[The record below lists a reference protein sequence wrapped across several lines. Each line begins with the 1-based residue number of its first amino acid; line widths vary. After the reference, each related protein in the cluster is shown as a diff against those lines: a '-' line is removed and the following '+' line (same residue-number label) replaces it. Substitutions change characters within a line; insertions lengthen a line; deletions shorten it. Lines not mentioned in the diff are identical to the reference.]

1 MTRRRWSI
9 HPASFGVSTTVNGIT
24 IDNAFVLGPPLNST
38 LPAGSQAGVFLSL
51 STQDSGDQLL
61 SVSAP
66 GTASSVT
73 LVNGPVT
80 LTPGTLVDLTG
91 PTPEIVL
98 NGLAKPLN
106 GGETVQL
113 VLIFANAGVV
123 TLTVPVEPHA
133 YEYATFS
140 PPAPSP
146 SPSASTSAAARG
158 ERHGYAGDLRHRVG
172 HPGAQRIDHAV
183 AGWDAH
189 TTDRSAK
196 NPFHCRTGA
205 GSCSLSRLTRTCS
218 RGRAR

>member
-1 MTRRRWSI
+1 MTRWTRCLLAGAI
-9 HPASFGVSTTVNGIT
+9 AILVPVLAGCEAGLDAPTLEYHPASFGVSTTVSGIT

-38 LPAGSQAGVFLSL
+38 LPAGSQAGAFLVL

-80 LTPGTLVDLTG
+80 LTPGTLVDLSG

-113 VLIFANAGVV
+113 VLIFANVGVV
-123 TLTVPVEPHA
+123 TLSVPVEPNA

-140 PPAPSP
+140 PPAPSS
-146 SPSASTSAAARG
+146 SPSASASAAA
-158 ERHGYAGDLRHRVG
+158 AASATAT
-172 HPGAQRIDHAV
+172 P
-183 AGWDAH
+183 
-189 TTDRSAK
+189 TTSGTASAT
-196 NPFHCRTGA
+196 PAPSAST
-205 GSCSLSRLTRTCS
+205 TP
-218 RGRAR
+218 